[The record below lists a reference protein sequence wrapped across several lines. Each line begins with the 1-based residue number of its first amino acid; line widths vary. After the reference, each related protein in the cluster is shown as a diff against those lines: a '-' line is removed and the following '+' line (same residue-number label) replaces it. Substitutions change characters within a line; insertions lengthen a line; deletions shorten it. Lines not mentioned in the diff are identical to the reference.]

1 MEIMEAMG
9 DSAAGD
15 RIEASC
21 GGVDGQ
27 TDARKH
33 ERASLGVDRGGG
45 GMGIRARDNMAARVR
60 FGGFTGI
67 FVLRGEAVGGDDEGV
82 MGRVLVANVLFWV
95 VGVVVEARE
104 IAGACA
110 LEPLEIAGIGIIAE
124 KGAKSGLG

>member
-1 MEIMEAMG
+1 MG
-9 DSAAGD
+9 
-15 RIEASC
+15 AS
-21 GGVDGQ
+21 
-27 TDARKH
+27 
-33 ERASLGVDRGGG
+33 
-45 GMGIRARDNMAARVR
+45 DNVAARVG
-60 FGGFTGI
+60 FWGFTGI

-95 VGVVVEARE
+95 VGVVVEASE